1 MTEASQSERLPN
13 GPGAAAVVAAGLGA
27 VVLGVLAIVADHS
40 AGVKRE
46 MIFYRPSGP
55 LSGVSSLAVVVWL
68 LSWIGLDVAWRRRQM
83 PGWVVMAGLGLIA
96 VGFVLMFPPVGDL
109 F

>member
-1 MTEASQSERLPN
+1 MS
-13 GPGAAAVVAAGLGA
+13 AGLGA
-27 VVLGVLAIVADHS
+27 VVLGVLAIAADHS
-40 AGVKRE
+40 AGVKRD

-55 LSGVSSLAVVVWL
+55 LSGVSTLAVVVWL
-68 LSWIGLDVAWRRRQM
+68 LSWIGLDVAWRRRQL

-96 VGFVLMFPPVGDL
+96 VGFVLTFPPVGDL